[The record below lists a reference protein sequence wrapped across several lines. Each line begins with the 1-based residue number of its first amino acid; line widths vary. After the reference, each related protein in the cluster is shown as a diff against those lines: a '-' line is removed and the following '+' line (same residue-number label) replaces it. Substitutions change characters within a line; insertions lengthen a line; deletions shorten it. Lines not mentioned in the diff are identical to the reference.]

1 MIYLFYFYQVCLLVP
16 FLILHFFT
24 PTTTL
29 YFSDGVL
36 VGSADT
42 FYHNDVF
49 TFPVPYNEDTRC
61 DSDFLVLLRTDSYPA
76 ETTWRVT
83 NASGQTVVSGKFHHS
98 MIMIHLYATYNSY
111 LMA

>member
-1 MIYLFYFYQVCLLVP
+1 M
-16 FLILHFFT
+16 
-24 PTTTL
+24 L

-42 FYHNDVF
+42 FYHNEVF

-61 DSDFLVLLRTDSYPA
+61 DTDFLVLLRTDSYPT

-83 NASGQTVVSGKFHHS
+83 NASGQTVVSGKFSPFNDNDTSLHIQLHTTK
-98 MIMIHLYATYNSY
+98 I
-111 LMA
+111 